1 MGEALGINL
10 LQRVP
15 GPRPEAEGDAPLR
28 EGEWRVEVRAN
39 EIWRGAE
46 KVKLEPKVMQVLCF
60 LAQRPGSVVS
70 REELEAAA
78 WPRMVVTTDAV
89 TGTIIKLRKALG
101 DDARHPRYIETVS
114 KSGYRLIAEVGRG
127 STAAPASP
135 PSAQPRR
142 RPLAPLLLILVL
154 VAAGGIWLLLRDGEP
169 PASGPIAS
177 TYYLDQKPGIA
188 VLPFENLGPAPEQDY
203 FADGIT
209 EDLTTDLSKLSGLRV
224 VARDSALTYKDSRED
239 ARRIAEQLGVDYL
252 LKGSVQRFAGRV
264 RINARL
270 IDGKRGGNLWAERYD
285 RQIEDIFRIQ
295 DEIAERIVAAL
306 AVEIAASDRS
316 RLASD
321 RLASVPA
328 YDAFLQGLD
337 HYGRRSKEDSRLA
350 IQHYRRAI
358 AIDPGFARAYA
369 GLGLVYFRD
378 VADGWDL
385 AARDALTQAE
395 ELTEKAKRLDPS
407 VPQIYFVDGQIELF
421 RRNYEAAIRNT
432 EHALSIKPSY
442 ADAHVLLAWIL
453 HFAGRPEEGLA
464 SMERGVRLN
473 PRVPA
478 VYRLVRGA
486 LYYSMEDYEHAL
498 ADLEPA
504 AEVSPSY
511 QLLRLWLAAAYA
523 GAGRLEDA
531 RWEAQEILALD
542 PEFTIAQVEQSLPI
556 REAAYRER
564 LLRDLRRTGL
574 PN

>member
-1 MGEALGINL
+1 M
-10 LQRVP
+10 
-15 GPRPEAEGDAPLR
+15 
-28 EGEWRVEVRAN
+28 
-39 EIWRGAE
+39 
-46 KVKLEPKVMQVLCF
+46 
-60 LAQRPGSVVS
+60 
-70 REELEAAA
+70 
-78 WPRMVVTTDAV
+78 
-89 TGTIIKLRKALG
+89 
-101 DDARHPRYIETVS
+101 
-114 KSGYRLIAEVGRG
+114 
-127 STAAPASP
+127 
-135 PSAQPRR
+135 
-142 RPLAPLLLILVL
+142 
-154 VAAGGIWLLLRDGEP
+154 
-169 PASGPIAS
+169 
-177 TYYLDQKPGIA
+177 
-188 VLPFENLGPAPEQDY
+188 
-203 FADGIT
+203 
-209 EDLTTDLSKLSGLRV
+209 
-224 VARDSALTYKDSRED
+224 
-239 ARRIAEQLGVDYL
+239 
-252 LKGSVQRFAGRV
+252 
-264 RINARL
+264 
-270 IDGKRGGNLWAERYD
+270 
-285 RQIEDIFRIQ
+285 
-295 DEIAERIVAAL
+295 
-306 AVEIAASDRS
+306 
-316 RLASD
+316 
-321 RLASVPA
+321 
-328 YDAFLQGLD
+328 
-337 HYGRRSKEDSRLA
+337 
-350 IQHYRRAI
+350 QHYRRAI

-369 GLGLVYFRD
+369 GLALVYSRD

-385 AARDALTQAE
+385 AARDALTQSE